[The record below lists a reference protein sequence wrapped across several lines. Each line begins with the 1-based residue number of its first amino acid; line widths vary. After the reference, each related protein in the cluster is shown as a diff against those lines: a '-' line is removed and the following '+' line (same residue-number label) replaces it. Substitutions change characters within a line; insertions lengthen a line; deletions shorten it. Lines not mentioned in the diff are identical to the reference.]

1 MLKIP
6 RLRDRVLQNEE
17 VAGINV
23 SPTFSVTSD
32 FSSYNVKGLQKGYQ
46 IAEGSAGSSGGWGA
60 GTIP

>member
-46 IAEGSAGSSGGWGA
+46 IAEGSAGSSGG
-60 GTIP
+60 